1 MALSIARPQPSPTC
15 RADPC
20 NPLAAQ
26 TLAGLGQQMDL
37 VATPFPILTPALRLA
52 NCCFC
57 GISVM
62 FREEMRIHWIDKAN
76 CIRGLFVEPVPIL
89 CAAPVAD

>member
-1 MALSIARPQPSPTC
+1 MVRSIARPQPSPTR

-26 TLAGLGQQMDL
+26 TLVGLGQQMDL

-52 NCCFC
+52 NAASA
-57 GISVM
+57 GSVM
-62 FREEMRIHWIDKAN
+62 LREEMQIHWLAKAN
-76 CIRGLFVEPVPIL
+76 WIRGLFVEPVPIL